1 MAPPVVFTD
10 ANVLYGATL
19 RDLLLQLGT
28 DKVLSLKWSE
38 TVHLEWTQ
46 ALVRSRPDL
55 AGRVDRT
62 LSLMLAALPDAMVR
76 GHEHLIDELN
86 LPDGNDRHVLAAAL
100 ECGAHMILTFN
111 VRDFPRE
118 ALPAGIAAVHPD
130 VLLSLLVGASPVPV
144 LAAVRK
150 VRGRLV
156 KPPMTAGEYV
166 DALRQAA
173 LPLTAKAVEAFQ
185 GEI

>member
-1 MAPPVVFTD
+1 MAPLVVFTD

-28 DKVLSLKWSE
+28 DKVLSLKRSE
-38 TVHLEWTQ
+38 TVHREWTQ

-55 AGRVDRT
+55 ADRVDRT

-76 GHEHLIDELN
+76 GYEHRIDDLD
-86 LPDGNDRHVLAAAL
+86 PPGQKDRHVLAAAL

-111 VRDFPRE
+111 VRDFPQE

-130 VLLSLLVGASPVPV
+130 TLLSLLVTASPVPV

-156 KPPMTAGEYV
+156 NPPMTASEYV
-166 DALRQAA
+166 DALRHAA
-173 LPLTAKAVEAFQ
+173 LPLTAKALEALQ
-185 GEI
+185 DDM